1 MVAGRA
7 EPGQVLPQD
16 PFHPVVEIHDQPQLG
31 RRGVHQGGP
40 RRDQPAVGWV
50 TIREVDGP
58 AATRI
63 TLVDGTPR
71 SGTDTYQVMAIETG
85 TAGGRQP
92 THARVAYF
100 DGPRAPEQAA
110 VEDFPG
116 NQRLP
121 PAGRGLSGLV
131 SVWALRGP
139 QFASVVC
146 TLATSMAELDEVS
159 RAVMST
165 GLLPGEDAA
174 LLPGPDRI
182 QTHQVTG
189 YQMAAETAFPAGG

>member
-1 MVAGRA
+1 MYAHIEALTSR
-7 EPGQVLPQD
+7 PGL
-16 PFHPVVEIHDQPQLG
+16 
-31 RRGVHQGGP
+31 
-40 RRDQPAVGWV
+40 RRDQPVAGWV

-63 TLVDGTPR
+63 TLFDAKPGSAT
-71 SGTDTYQVMAIETG
+71 GAHQVMAIQTG
-85 TAGGRQP
+85 TAGAQQP

-110 VEDFPG
+110 AEDFAG
-116 NQRLP
+116 RQRLF
-121 PAGRGLSGLV
+121 PAVRGLSGLV
-131 SVWALRGP
+131 GVWVLRGP

-146 TLATSMAELDEVS
+146 TLATSMAALDAIT
-159 RAVMST
+159 RAVMAT
-165 GLLPGEDAA
+165 ELLPGEDTA

-189 YQMAAETAFPAGG
+189 YQMAAEPAFPAGG

>member
-1 MVAGRA
+1 MYAHI
-7 EPGQVLPQD
+7 EPLTSGP
-16 PFHPVVEIHDQPQLG
+16 
-31 RRGVHQGGP
+31 GP

-63 TLVDGTPR
+63 TLFDGTPG
-71 SGTDTYQVMAIETG
+71 SATDTYQVMAIETG
-85 TAGGRQP
+85 TAGGQHP

-100 DGPRAPEQAA
+100 DGRQGPEQAA
-110 VEDFPG
+110 AEDFAG
-116 NQRLP
+116 KQRLL
-121 PAGRGLSGLV
+121 PAVRDLSGLV

-146 TLATSMAELDEVS
+146 TLATSLAELDAVT
-159 RAVMST
+159 RAVLAT
-165 GLLPGEDAA
+165 ALLPGEDAA
-174 LLPGPDRI
+174 LLPGPDRV

-189 YQMAAETAFPAGG
+189 YQMAAETAFPAGGRR